1 MPNYSDKYVL
11 CPFFHE
17 EDHAKI
23 RCEGFAKGNSIQV
36 SFENK
41 ELLKAHKRRYCY
53 TIVEDV
59 KGYKDGGAY
68 RIFSIKRK
76 LMLYIHHIRVKEV

>member
-1 MPNYSDKYVL
+1 MQHYSDKYVL
-11 CPFFHE
+11 CPFYSQ
-17 EDHAKI
+17 EDNAKI

-53 TIVEDV
+53 CIAKHRQCPLYPVINKKYEEEDN
-59 KGYKDGGAY
+59 
-68 RIFSIKRK
+68 
-76 LMLYIHHIRVKEV
+76 E